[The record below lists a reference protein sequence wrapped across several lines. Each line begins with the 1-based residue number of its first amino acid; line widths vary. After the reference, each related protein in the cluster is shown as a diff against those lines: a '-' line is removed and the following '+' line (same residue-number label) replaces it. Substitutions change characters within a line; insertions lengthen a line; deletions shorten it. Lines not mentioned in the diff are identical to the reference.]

1 MLLAIL
7 GGSVLSVQWLLR
19 HGHPLRYDAVHMAGR
34 YGHLTLL
41 QYFAAQPSIHTPRL
55 ASEALV
61 AGARRGSLKV
71 VQWAL
76 PLTTSEVSIRQAIT
90 CANRRGHLAVLEF
103 FTSAI
108 DFSFADIPSLVT
120 AATRRGHLNFVQ
132 HWFNN
137 VPTAITQDLHG
148 QCLRFAI
155 KFGHADIA
163 SHFLLHRHPEKSV
176 LRVHDILQAAKFGHT
191 SLFGLLIHCR
201 RWLRVASHD
210 EQDMTWHDVVESA
223 FFVAAKWGQLNLVQ
237 FFVEHSELDVSLT
250 CLMTARLHVQ
260 HKKATMEAY
269 FVSLLCSNS

>member
-1 MLLAIL
+1 MDVMPHMRLILVRHAVYYGHVPTLDRLQSVRPGLFRPPGERMLLAIL

-163 SHFLLHRHPEKSV
+163 SHFLLHRHPEK
-176 LRVHDILQAAKFGHT
+176 A
-191 SLFGLLIHCR
+191 C
-201 RWLRVASHD
+201 
-210 EQDMTWHDVVESA
+210 
-223 FFVAAKWGQLNLVQ
+223 
-237 FFVEHSELDVSLT
+237 
-250 CLMTARLHVQ
+250 
-260 HKKATMEAY
+260 
-269 FVSLLCSNS
+269 